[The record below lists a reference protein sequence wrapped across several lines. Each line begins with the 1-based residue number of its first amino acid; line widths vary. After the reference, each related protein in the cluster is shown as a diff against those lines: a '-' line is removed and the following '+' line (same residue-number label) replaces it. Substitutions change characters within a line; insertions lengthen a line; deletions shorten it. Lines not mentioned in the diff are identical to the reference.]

1 MVVTNKKKNNY
12 INIVKKKISF
22 YNIEMINE
30 LFNYLGYLNN
40 SKFFAGLVMIMLNIG
55 SKYVTVELSKSQEAY
70 LKNSVGRQLLI
81 FAISWMGSRDILIA
95 LALTAIFTV
104 LTDHLFN
111 EESPMCVIPMKYRQF
126 EEVLDLDKNQ
136 EVTDDEIAKATE
148 ILAKAKKREQR
159 KEQLRN
165 LNNFIMQV

>member
-1 MVVTNKKKNNY
+1 M
-12 INIVKKKISF
+12 ISEAF
-22 YNIEMINE
+22 K
-30 LFNYLGYLNN
+30 YLGYLNN

-55 SKYVTVELSKSQEAY
+55 SKYITIELSKSQEAY
-70 LKNSVGRQLLI
+70 LKNSVGRQILI

-95 LALTAIFTV
+95 LSLTAIFTV

-111 EESPMCVIPMKYRQF
+111 EESPMCVIPMRYRQF

-165 LNNFIMQV
+165 LNSFIMQV